1 MPLTFF
7 YVLYTFT
14 TRIFFY
20 PKIEPQ
26 LMKISD
32 RCREF
37 FRSRSDQ
44 LFFHERQLAS
54 IRFVSRGQRNGDP
67 FVHVVANT
75 RKHKIL
81 PRVFPNAFGI
91 FRPVFEFRRR
101 LFSFEFQL
109 PTSVKKKI
117 TFDSERFFAHQP

>member
-7 YVLYTFT
+7 YILYTFT

-26 LMKISD
+26 QMKISD

-54 IRFVSRGQRNGDP
+54 IRFVSRRSLA
-67 FVHVVANT
+67 FVYVVANT
-75 RKHKIL
+75 RKHKIP

-91 FRPVFEFRRR
+91 FRPVFEFCRR